1 MNEFMWG
8 PRDEF
13 IMCCG
18 NDGGLYEWKFTE
30 ESKWERKERNLD
42 INTHLHSLC
51 FNDKWDGIFLSG
63 GEGEKGWVIIEK
75 YKDKSTE
82 GKKFAPMQTKG
93 IYTHMTYMK
102 SYSNLAGFV
111 CGTNTG

>member
-1 MNEFMWG
+1 MN
-8 PRDEF
+8 
-13 IMCCG
+13 G
-18 NDGGLYEWKFTE
+18 NLQKKVNGRG
-30 ESKWERKERNLD
+30 RKGISILTPTSIHYVLM
-42 INTHLHSLC
+42 INGMVSFYL
-51 FNDKWDGIFLSG
+51 G